1 MSDFETKNCG
11 AADADE
17 SRDRPRPLRTQ
28 GEDARAH
35 GLPVLMKGFF
45 ADRKR
50 RADLIVIASLLLLA
64 LALYLVIGATRSEGG
79 AVVVRVDG
87 VETERHALT
96 DDGVY
101 PLNGGSNI
109 LVISEGQA
117 WLSEANCP
125 DLLCVKQGRIH
136 YTGQSIVCLPNR
148 LTVTVEGGESD
159 GVDFVV
165 G

>member
-1 MSDFETKNCG
+1 M
-11 AADADE
+11 
-17 SRDRPRPLRTQ
+17 
-28 GEDARAH
+28 RA
-35 GLPVLMKGFF
+35 LF
-45 ADRKR
+45 ADKKR

-64 LALYLVIGATRSEGG
+64 LALYLILGAVRTVGG
-79 AVVVRVDG
+79 EVVVRVDG

-96 DDGVY
+96 ADGTY

-109 LVISEGQA
+109 LVIGEGQA

-125 DLLCVKQGRIH
+125 DLLCVRQGKIR
-136 YTGQSIVCLPNR
+136 YTGQSIICLPNR

-159 GVDFVV
+159 GVDAAV